1 MVAVQTKKIKYYG
14 GEFHEESD
22 LRNKKDKRT
31 EKKGRRDRKTTDAVE
46 KTTKLPEAA
55 RLTLH
60 QRDEQTQ
67 SDGEMLT

>member
-1 MVAVQTKKIKYYG
+1 MVAVQTKKKYG

-22 LRNKKDKRT
+22 LRNKKVKRT
-31 EKKGRRDRKTTDAVE
+31 EKKGTERQKNNRRCR
-46 KTTKLPEAA
+46 KTTKLPEAT

-60 QRDEQTQ
+60 QQDEQTQ